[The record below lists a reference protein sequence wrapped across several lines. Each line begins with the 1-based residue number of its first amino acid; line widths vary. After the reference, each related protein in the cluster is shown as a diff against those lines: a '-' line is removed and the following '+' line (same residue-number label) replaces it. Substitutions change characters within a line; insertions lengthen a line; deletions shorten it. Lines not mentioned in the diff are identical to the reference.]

1 MRKNRQNNDH
11 VIIAIPLTEGHP
23 SRFLGR
29 CDRLAIFEVDKRNKK
44 ILYQSVHQAP
54 PHEPGLLPS
63 RLDYLGIDELLLT
76 GEMGPLAER
85 LLRQHGIGVVMNIP
99 PKACEQIVWDY
110 LNGEVTSTVGGGY
123 LDDD

>member
-11 VIIAIPLTEGHP
+11 VINAIPLTEGHP
-23 SRFLGR
+23 SRLLGR

-44 ILYQSVHQAP
+44 VLYQSVHQAP

-99 PKACEQIVWDY
+99 PKTCEQIVWDY
-110 LNGEVTSTVGGGY
+110 LNGEVTSTVGGC

>member
-1 MRKNRQNNDH
+1 MRKNCQNNDH
-11 VIIAIPLTEGHP
+11 VMIVIPLTKGHP
-23 SRFLGR
+23 SRLLGE

-44 ILYQSVHQAP
+44 VLYQSVHQAP

-85 LLRQHGIGVVMNIP
+85 LLRQHGIGVVTNIP
-99 PKACEQIVWDY
+99 PKTCQQIVWDY
-110 LNGEVTSTVGGGY
+110 LNGEVRSTEK
-123 LDDD
+123 